1 MSPSLGVHSWDFWG
15 VTKFFA
21 MTDSCL
27 KDGNGAP
34 LLGCD
39 ALIHSLLVRV
49 SIVFYWTLRFLGD
62 EGMNSWLP
70 PFFYFS
76 LLILNPD

>member
-1 MSPSLGVHSWDFWG
+1 
-15 VTKFFA
+15 

-62 EGMNSWLP
+62 EGMNSWLR
-70 PFFYFS
+70 PFLSFLSFFS
-76 LLILNPD
+76 LLTRAPPSYLFSIF